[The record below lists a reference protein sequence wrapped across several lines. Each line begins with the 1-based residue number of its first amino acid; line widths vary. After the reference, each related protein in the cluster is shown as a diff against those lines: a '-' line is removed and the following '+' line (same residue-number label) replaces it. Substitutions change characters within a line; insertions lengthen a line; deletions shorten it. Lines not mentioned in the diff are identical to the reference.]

1 MVGNGQVWRWA
12 QGRDDWDIPQWF
24 AHVHE
29 RHIVTPM
36 ASKKSYL
43 ESLRKVSLFSSCSN
57 KDLEKIAKA
66 ADEVSFAAG
75 ALVVDQGQTGRE
87 AFVIISG
94 TATVK
99 RNGKK
104 VATLGTG
111 AVVGELSL
119 LDHGPRTA
127 SVIAETEC
135 VMLVISQRQFLGVID
150 AIPALS
156 HKLLGTLAGRIRE
169 LDRQYFG

>member
-1 MVGNGQVWRWA
+1 
-12 QGRDDWDIPQWF
+12 
-24 AHVHE
+24 
-29 RHIVTPM
+29 M
-36 ASKKSYL
+36 ASKKTYL
-43 ESLRKVSLFSSCSN
+43 ESLRRVALFSSCST

-66 ADEVSFAAG
+66 GDEVNMDAG
-75 ALVVDQGQTGRE
+75 SVIVDQGQTGRE

-94 TATVK
+94 SATVK

-104 VATLGTG
+104 VATLGAG

-127 SVIAETEC
+127 TVVADTEC
-135 VMLVISQRQFLGVID
+135 TMLVISQRQFLAVID
-150 AIPALS
+150 AIPAIS
-156 HKLLGTLAGRIRE
+156 HKLLATLAGRIRE

>member
-1 MVGNGQVWRWA
+1 
-12 QGRDDWDIPQWF
+12 
-24 AHVHE
+24 
-29 RHIVTPM
+29 M

-43 ESLRKVSLFSSCSN
+43 DSLRRVALFSSCST

-66 ADEVSFAAG
+66 GDEVTLDAG
-75 ALVVDQGQTGRE
+75 AVIVDQGQTGRE

-94 TATVK
+94 SATVK

-104 VATLGTG
+104 VATLGAG
-111 AVVGELSL
+111 SVVSELSL

-127 SVIAETEC
+127 TVVADTEC
-135 VMLVISQRQFLGVID
+135 TMLVISQRQFLAVID
-150 AIPALS
+150 AIPAIS
-156 HKLLGTLAGRIRE
+156 HKLLATLAGRIRE